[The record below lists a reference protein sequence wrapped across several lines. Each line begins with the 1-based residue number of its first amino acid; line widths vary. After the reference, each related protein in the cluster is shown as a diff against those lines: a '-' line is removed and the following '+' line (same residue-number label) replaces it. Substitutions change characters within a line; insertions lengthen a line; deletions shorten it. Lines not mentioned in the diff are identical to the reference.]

1 MELQDFDIQIKP
13 LNEVKGQGLCKL
25 ISITEALNIPPP
37 LQENDDPP
45 IERT

>member
-13 LNEVKGQGLCKL
+13 LNEIKGQGLCKL
-25 ISITEALNIPPP
+25 ISIIEVVNIPLP